1 MPAGEPLISLHAM
14 ADVPVLMV
22 HGFASSFER
31 NWREPG
37 WVDVL
42 QEEGHTVV
50 GVDLLGHGEAPKPT
64 EPEAY
69 RDMDQGVVAA
79 LPEGGVVD
87 GVGFSMGGQLL
98 LRVAS
103 RSPERFRRI
112 AVGGVGDNIFSGSVS
127 EQAAAAIEAGRPGES
142 DHQATGAF
150 ARFAQAPGNDPAALA
165 ACVRRPQTPVT
176 EEELAGVKVP
186 VLVVLGDRDFAG
198 PADRLMAALP
208 DARLVTL
215 AGADHFGTPKDFRF
229 IDAVVGFLRD

>member
-1 MPAGEPLISLHAM
+1 MT

-42 QEEGHTVV
+42 QEEGHQVI
-50 GVDLLGHGEAPKPT
+50 GVDVLGHGEAPKPV

-69 RDMDQGVVAA
+69 RDLHLGVERA
-79 LPEGGVVD
+79 LPPDGQVD
-87 GVGFSMGGQLL
+87 AVGFSMGGQLL

-112 AVGGVGDNIFSGSVS
+112 AIGGVGDNIFSGSVS
-127 EQAAAAIEAGRPGES
+127 EQAALAIEEGRAVGPDDEGVEGHES
-142 DHQATGAF
+142 LGAF

-165 ACVRRPQTPVT
+165 ACMRRPQDRLS
-176 EEELAGVKVP
+176 EEDLAQVRVP

-198 PADRLMAALP
+198 PADRLVTALP
-208 DARLVTL
+208 AARLVSL
-215 AGADHFGTPKDFRF
+215 PGADHFGTPKDFRF
-229 IDAVVGFLRD
+229 IEAVVKFLA

>member
-1 MPAGEPLISLHAM
+1 M

-42 QEEGHTVV
+42 QEEGHQVI
-50 GVDLLGHGEAPKPT
+50 GVDLLGHGAAPKPT
-64 EPEAY
+64 DPEAY
-69 RDMDQGVVAA
+69 RDIQVGIEAV
-79 LPEGGVVD
+79 LPDDGPVD
-87 GVGFSMGGQLL
+87 AVGFSMGGQLL

-103 RSPERFRRI
+103 HAPERFRRI
-112 AVGGVGDNIFSGSVS
+112 AIGGVGDNIFSGSTS
-127 EQAAAAIEAGRPGES
+127 EEAATAIEAGQVGETG
-142 DHQATGAF
+142 HEAMGAF

-165 ACVRRPQTPVT
+165 ACMRRPQQPVT
-176 EEELAGVKVP
+176 EEELSGVKVP

-208 DARLVTL
+208 EARLVTL
-215 AGADHFGTPKDFRF
+215 TGADHFGTPKDFRF
-229 IDAVVGFLRD
+229 IDAVVEFLR

>member
-1 MPAGEPLISLHAM
+1 M

-42 QEEGHTVV
+42 QEEGHRIV
-50 GVDLLGHGEAPKPT
+50 GIDLLGHGDAPKPT

-69 RDMDQGVVAA
+69 RNIADGIEKA
-79 LPEGGVVD
+79 LPGDGPVD
-87 GVGFSMGGQLL
+87 AVGFSMGGQLL

-112 AVGGVGDNIFSGSVS
+112 AVGGVGDNIFSGSS
-127 EQAAAAIEAGRPGES
+127 GEEAAAVIEAGQAGETG
-142 DHQATGAF
+142 HEAMGAF

-165 ACVRRPQTPVT
+165 ACMRRPSEPIT

-215 AGADHFGTPKDFRF
+215 TGADHFGTPKDFRF
-229 IDAVVGFLRD
+229 IDAVVEFLR

>member
-1 MPAGEPLISLHAM
+1 M

-42 QEEGHTVV
+42 EDEGHRVF
-50 GVDLLGHGEAPKPT
+50 GVDILGHGDAPKPT

-69 RDMDQGVVAA
+69 RDLDLGVENA
-79 LPEGGVVD
+79 LPESGQVD
-87 GVGFSMGGQLL
+87 AVGFSMGGQLL

-103 RSPERFRRI
+103 RVPGRFRRI
-112 AVGGVGDNIFSGSVS
+112 ALGGVGDNVFGGSTA
-127 EQAAAAIEAGRPGES
+127 EAAAVAIEEGRAIGPDDEGVEG
-142 DHQATGAF
+142 HEALGAF

-165 ACVRRPQTPVT
+165 ACMRRPEQRLT
-176 EEELAGVKVP
+176 EEDLARVTVP

-198 PADRLMAALP
+198 PAERLVAALP
-208 DARLVTL
+208 EARLVTL

-229 IDAVVGFLRD
+229 IEAVVDFLR

>member
-1 MPAGEPLISLHAM
+1 M

-42 QEEGHTVV
+42 HEEGHQVI
-50 GVDLLGHGEAPKPT
+50 GVDVLGHGQAPKPT
-64 EPEAY
+64 DPEAY
-69 RDMDQGVVAA
+69 RNLHVGVENA
-79 LPEGGVVD
+79 LPTDGPVD
-87 GVGFSMGGQLL
+87 AVGFSMGGQLL

-103 RSPERFRRI
+103 RSPERFRKI
-112 AVGGVGDNIFSGSVS
+112 AIGGVGDNIFSTAVT
-127 EQAAAAIEAGRPGES
+127 EQAAVAIEEGRSVGPDDEGTEGHES
-142 DHQATGAF
+142 LGAF

-165 ACVRRPQTPVT
+165 ACMRRPQERLT
-176 EEELAGVKVP
+176 EDDLASVKVP
-186 VLVVLGDRDFAG
+186 VLVVLGDKDFAG

-208 DARLVTL
+208 EARLVTL

-229 IDAVVGFLRD
+229 IDAVVEFLR

>member
-1 MPAGEPLISLHAM
+1 M

-42 QEEGHTVV
+42 EDEGHRVV
-50 GVDLLGHGEAPKPT
+50 GVDLLGHGDAPKPT
-64 EPEAY
+64 DPEAY
-69 RDMDQGVVAA
+69 RDIQRGIETA
-79 LPEGGVVD
+79 LPGDGQVD
-87 GVGFSMGGQLL
+87 AVGFSMGGQLL
-98 LRVAS
+98 LRVAAE
-103 RSPERFRRI
+103 SPRRFRRI
-112 AVGGVGDNIFSGSVS
+112 ALGGVGDNIFSGSTS
-127 EQAAAAIEAGRPGES
+127 EEAAAVIEAGQAGETG
-142 DHQATGAF
+142 HEAMGAF

-165 ACVRRPQTPVT
+165 ACMRRPQEPIT
-176 EEELAGVKVP
+176 EEQLARVDVP

-229 IDAVVGFLRD
+229 IDAVVEFLR

>member
-1 MPAGEPLISLHAM
+1 M

-42 QEEGHTVV
+42 QEEGHTVI
-50 GVDLLGHGEAPKPT
+50 GVDLLGHGEAAKPT
-64 EPEAY
+64 DPEAY
-69 RDMDQGVVAA
+69 RDLDRGVEVV
-79 LPEGGVVD
+79 LPTDGPVD
-87 GVGFSMGGQLL
+87 AVGFSLGGQLL

-112 AVGGVGDNIFSGSVS
+112 AVGGVGDNVFTSSAS
-127 EQAAAAIEAGRPGES
+127 EQAAAAIEAGQPGES
-142 DHQATGAF
+142 DHEAMGAF

-165 ACVRRPQTPVT
+165 ACMRREHQAIT
-176 EEELAGVKVP
+176 EDELAAVKVP

-198 PADRLMAALP
+198 PAERLMAALP
-208 DARLVTL
+208 EARLVTL

-229 IDAVVGFLRD
+229 IDAVVEFLK

>member
-1 MPAGEPLISLHAM
+1 MS
-14 ADVPVLMV
+14 DVPVLMV

-42 QEEGHTVV
+42 EEEGHRVV
-50 GVDLLGHGEAPKPT
+50 GVDLLGHGAAPKPT
-64 EPEAY
+64 DPEAY
-69 RDMDQGVVAA
+69 RDLERCVDAA
-79 LPEGGVVD
+79 LPAGEVVD
-87 GVGFSMGGQLL
+87 AVGFSLGGQLL

-103 RSPERFRRI
+103 RTPDRFRRI

-127 EQAAAAIEAGRPGES
+127 EEAAVAIEAGQVGEAG
-142 DHQATGAF
+142 HEALGAF

-165 ACVRRPQTPVT
+165 ACMRRPQGPVT
-176 EEELAGVKVP
+176 AEQLGAVKVP

-198 PADRLMAALP
+198 PAERLMAALP
-208 DARLVTL
+208 EARLVTL

-229 IDAVVGFLRD
+229 IDAVVDFLRD